1 MASTPDQ
8 STLTSSAQIFS
19 ANHTIPQI
27 RSIHKS
33 LHVQIEE
40 KSNRLRTQVGSSY
53 RELLGT
59 ADTIVQMRG
68 DNDRVQDLLGKV
80 GGRCGRTIVIS
91 KATGL
96 ASFVTRTR
104 NMDAGKAAR
113 LRLLDGCGL
122 MVGRILKGQ
131 GGLDEGVKRGGRLVL
146 ATKVWV
152 LSRLLIKSFEEEAP
166 DESVKH
172 HVETGRKTQGILR
185 RRLLSGIK
193 KALEKADESTEK
205 DDVLKALCAYSL
217 VTSSGAR
224 DVLRH
229 FLSVRGE
236 AMALAF
242 DLDEGERATTTED
255 VVRSLKL
262 YTRTL
267 LDVQALVPAK
277 LSPGLAGLKSHPLL
291 ADTSLSQLEGLRLDV
306 YERWCSEEIQDFTPF
321 IRHDDLDG
329 KQARDMLTGWAKK
342 GGEVLLKGLK
352 KTLEQMTD
360 FKSIMELRTQVLQL
374 WIRDGGRARGF
385 DPLEM
390 QDELRGSI
398 NARMLAVLET
408 KVTKLRLV
416 GSEVRATLE
425 GWQEGVTDKYPGLWD
440 DDGYDTA
447 LSNGAAP
454 FVQEVVSRLY
464 GRSDAVSK
472 AVRSYSSWFH
482 VIDDVK
488 DVVERLRKQRWDND
502 YDEIEDEETIE
513 ARQQALSKDDPRK
526 LQERL
531 DTTLDKSFTE
541 LEGQLGKL
549 WEAQAEGPTNGAIA
563 TYLIR
568 ILRDIRSQ
576 LPERSAIEDFG
587 LAIVP
592 SLHSRVAVHVATP
605 AMDDFAT
612 TALSD
617 RNVPGKPLWEG
628 EPPLPNQPSPGI
640 FQFLQNLSLSMTDVG
655 VDLWTAAAVTVMKKH
670 LCEQLGETW
679 RKELSSLSTKEKT
692 NEAKDGERSNGD
704 DKELGQDQ
712 PREEG
717 EQDTLPTAE
726 QIRDLCVQWLF
737 DVSFLQCCVGNISGT
752 PSGELKSLEDEIHK
766 HTGLDDETSR
776 QRISK
781 ASQDYWQR
789 TSLLF
794 GQLA

>member
-1 MASTPDQ
+1 MTSAPDP

-19 ANHTIPQI
+19 ANHTLPQI
-27 RSIHKS
+27 RSIHKA

-80 GGRCGRTIVIS
+80 GGRCGRTIVAS

-96 ASFVTRTR
+96 EEFVTRGR

-113 LRLLDGCGL
+113 LRLLDGCGIL
-122 MVGRILKGQ
+122 AGRIPKGQ
-131 GGLDEGVKRGGRLVL
+131 GGLDEGVKRGDRLVL

-152 LSRLLIKSFEEEAP
+152 LGRLLIKSFEEEAP

-172 HVETGRKTQGILR
+172 HVEKARKTQGTLR
-185 RRLLSGIK
+185 RRLLSGVK
-193 KALEKADESTEK
+193 KVLEKSDESTERE
-205 DDVLKALCAYSL
+205 DVLKALCAYSL
-217 VTSSGAR
+217 VTSSGAK
-224 DVLRH
+224 DVLQH
-229 FLSVRGE
+229 FLSARGK

-242 DLDEGERATTTED
+242 DLEEGERATSTED
-255 VVRSLKL
+255 VVQGLKL

-277 LSPGLAGLKSHPLL
+277 LSPALAGLKSHRLL
-291 ADTSLSQLEGLRLDV
+291 ADTSLQRLEGLRLDV
-306 YERWCSEEIQDFTPF
+306 YERWCSEEIQYFTPF

-329 KQARDMLTGWAKK
+329 RQARDILTKWAKK
-342 GGEVLLKGLK
+342 GGEVLVKGMT
-352 KTLEQMTD
+352 KTLEQMAD

-374 WIRDGGRARGF
+374 WIRDGGKARGF

-390 QDELRGSI
+390 QDGLRDAI

-425 GWQEGVTDKYPGLWD
+425 GWQEGVTDKHPGLWD
-440 DDGYDTA
+440 EDGYDTA

-472 AVRSYSSWFH
+472 AVHSYNSWFH

-502 YDEIEDEETIE
+502 YDEIEDEDTIE

-541 LEGQLGKL
+541 LEEHLGKL
-549 WEAQAEGPTNGAIA
+549 WEERAEGPTSGAIA
-563 TYLIR
+563 MYLIR

-576 LPERSAIEDFG
+576 LPERSAIEGFG

-592 SLHSRVAVHVATP
+592 GLHNRVAVHVATP

-617 RNVPGKPLWEG
+617 RRVPGKSLWEG

-640 FQFLQNLSLSMTDVG
+640 FQFLQSLSLSMTDAG
-655 VDLWTAAAVTVMKKH
+655 VDLWTAAAVAVMKKH
-670 LCEQLGETW
+670 LCARLGEMW
-679 RKELSSLSTKEKT
+679 RKELSGLSAKETT
-692 NEAKDGERSNGD
+692 NEPKDGEKTSRD
-704 DKELGQDQ
+704 DKGPGESQTS
-712 PREEG
+712 EEG
-717 EQDTLPTAE
+717 QQGKLPTAG
-726 QIRDLCVQWLF
+726 QTRDLCVQWLF
-737 DVSFLQCCVGNISGT
+737 DITFLQCCVGNISGT
-752 PSGELKSLEDEIHK
+752 PSGELKRLEDEIYN
-766 HTGLDDETSR
+766 HTGPDDKTSR
-776 QRISK
+776 QRIGK

-794 GQLA
+794 GLLA

>member
-1 MASTPDQ
+1 MASTPDS

-19 ANHTIPQI
+19 ANHTLPQI
-27 RSIHKS
+27 RLIHKS
-33 LHVQIEE
+33 LHVQVEE

-59 ADTIVQMRG
+59 SDTIVQMRG

-80 GGRCGRTIVIS
+80 GGRCGRTIVAS
-91 KATGL
+91 KTTGL
-96 ASFVTRTR
+96 EKFVMRER
-104 NMDAGKAAR
+104 NMDAGEAAR
-113 LRLLDGCGL
+113 LRLLDSCGL
-122 MVGRILKGQ
+122 MVGRILRGQ
-131 GGLDEGVKRGGRLVL
+131 GGLDVGVKRGDRLVL

-166 DESVKH
+166 DESAKH
-172 HVETGRKTQGILR
+172 HVETARKTQGTLR
-185 RRLLSGIK
+185 RRLLSGVK
-193 KALEKADESTEK
+193 KVLEKADEKIERG
-205 DDVLKALCAYSL
+205 DVLKALCAYSL
-217 VTSSGAR
+217 VTSSGAW

-242 DLDEGERATTTED
+242 DLEAGERATTTED

-262 YTRTL
+262 YTQTL

-277 LSPGLAGLKSHPLL
+277 LSPALPGLKSSPLL
-291 ADTSLSQLEGLRLDV
+291 ADPSLKRLEGLRLDV
-306 YERWCSEEIQDFTPF
+306 YERWCSEEIQYFTPF

-329 KQARDMLTGWAKK
+329 KRARDILTGWAKK
-342 GGEVLLKGLK
+342 GGEVLLKGLHE
-352 KTLEQMTD
+352 TLEHMAD

-390 QDELRGSI
+390 QDDLRNAI

-425 GWQEGVTDKYPGLWD
+425 GWQEGVTDKHPGLWD
-440 DDGYDTA
+440 EDGYDTM
-447 LSNGAAP
+447 LSKGAAP
-454 FVQEVVSRLY
+454 FVREVVSRLY
-464 GRSDAVSK
+464 GRSDAVSR
-472 AVRSYSSWFH
+472 AVHSYSSWFL

-526 LQERL
+526 LRERL
-531 DTTLDKSFTE
+531 DTTLDKSFSE
-541 LEGQLGKL
+541 LEEQLGNL
-549 WEAQAEGPTNGAIA
+549 WEEKAEGPTNGAIA
-563 TYLIR
+563 MYLIR

-592 SLHSRVAVHVATP
+592 GLHNRVAVHVATP
-605 AMDDFAT
+605 AMDDFAA

-617 RNVPGKPLWEG
+617 RKVPGKPLWEG
-628 EPPLPNQPSPGI
+628 DPPLPNQPSPGI
-640 FQFLQNLSLSMTDVG
+640 FRFLQNLSLSMTDAG
-655 VDLWTAAAVTVMKKH
+655 VDLWTAAAVEVVKKH

-679 RKELSSLSTKEKT
+679 RTELFDLSAQETT
-692 NEAKDGERSNGD
+692 NEDKDGEKTSGD
-704 DKELGQDQ
+704 DKG
-712 PREEG
+712 PGKGPTVEEG
-717 EQDTLPTAE
+717 KQGALPTAK

-737 DVSFLQCCVGNISGT
+737 DASFLQCCVGNISGT
-752 PSGELKSLEDEIHK
+752 PSGVLKSLEDEIYK
-766 HTGLDDETSR
+766 HTGLDDQTSR

-794 GQLA
+794 GLLA

>member
-1 MASTPDQ
+1 MASTPDL

-19 ANHTIPQI
+19 ASRTLPQI

-80 GGRCGRTIVIS
+80 GGRCGRAIVAS
-91 KATGL
+91 KTTGM
-96 ASFVTRTR
+96 ADFVARER
-104 NMDAGKAAR
+104 NMDLGKAAR
-113 LRLLDGCGL
+113 LRLLDCCGL

-131 GGLDEGVKRGGRLVL
+131 SGLDEGAKRGDRLVL

-152 LSRLLIKSFEEEAP
+152 LGRLLIKSFEEEAP
-166 DESVKH
+166 DEDVKR
-172 HVETGRKTQGILR
+172 HVETARKTQGTLR
-185 RRLLSGIK
+185 RRLLSGVK
-193 KALEKADESTEK
+193 KVLEKADESTER
-205 DDVLKALCAYSL
+205 DGVLKALCAYSL

-229 FLSVRGE
+229 FRSVRGE

-242 DLDEGERATTTED
+242 DLEDGERATTTED

-277 LSPGLAGLKSHPLL
+277 LSPALAGLKSHPLL
-291 ADTSLSQLEGLRLDV
+291 ADTSLKRLEGLRLDV
-306 YERWCSEEIQDFTPF
+306 YGRWCSEEIRYFTPF

-329 KQARDMLTGWAKK
+329 RQARDMLTRWAKE
-342 GGEVLLKGLK
+342 GGELLLRGLR
-352 KTLEQMTD
+352 KTLEQMAD
-360 FKSIMELRTQVLQL
+360 FKSIMELRTRVLTL

-390 QDELRGSI
+390 QGDLRDAI

-425 GWQEGVTDKYPGLWD
+425 GWQEGVTDKHPGLWD
-440 DDGYDTA
+440 EDGYDTA

-464 GRSDAVSK
+464 GRGDAVSK
-472 AVRSYSSWFH
+472 AIRSYNSWFR

-502 YDEIEDEETIE
+502 YDEVEDEETIE
-513 ARQQALSKDDPRK
+513 ARQQALSKDDPRM

-541 LEGQLGKL
+541 LEEQLGKL
-549 WEAQAEGPTNGAIA
+549 WEEKAEGPTSGSMAM
-563 TYLIR
+563 YLIR

-576 LPERSAIEDFG
+576 LPERSAIEGFG
-587 LAIVP
+587 LATVP
-592 SLHSRVAVHVATP
+592 SLHSSVAVHVATP
-605 AMDDFAT
+605 AMDDFAA

-617 RNVPGKPLWEG
+617 RKVPGKPLWEG

-640 FQFLQNLSLSMTDVG
+640 FQFLQTLSLSMTDAG
-655 VDLWTAAAVTVMKKH
+655 VDLWTAAAVAAMKKH
-670 LCEQLGETW
+670 VCRQLDEAW
-679 RKELSSLSTKEKT
+679 RQELSVLSARETTDE
-692 NEAKDGERSNGD
+692 
-704 DKELGQDQ
+704 DKQG
-712 PREEG
+712 
-717 EQDTLPTAE
+717 TLPTAE
-726 QIRDLCVQWLF
+726 QMRDLCVQWLF

-752 PSGELKSLEDEIHK
+752 PSGTLKSLEDGIYK
-766 HTGLDDETSR
+766 HTGLDDKTSR
-776 QRISK
+776 QRVGK

-789 TSLLF
+789 ASLLF
-794 GQLA
+794 GLLA